1 MERIMQIKSSTTLR
15 NNYGNIS
22 SLAHQTQE
30 PIFITKNGEGD
41 LVVMSV
47 EAFEE
52 RDKILKHREAVLEA
66 ELSRLSGEQIFT
78 VKEMKNR
85 LKEIYASAKV

>member
-1 MERIMQIKSSTTLR
+1 MQIKSSTTLR
-15 NNYGNIS
+15 NDYGKIS

-52 RDKILKHREAVLEA
+52 RDKLLQHREAVLEA
-66 ELSRLSGEQIFT
+66 ELSRLSGEQTLT

-85 LKEIYASAKV
+85 LKEIYSSDKV

>member
-1 MERIMQIKSSTTLR
+1 MQIKSSTTLR
-15 NNYGNIS
+15 NSYGKIS

-52 RDKILKHREAVLEA
+52 RDKVLKHREAVLEA
-66 ELSRLSGEQIFT
+66 ELSRLSGEQTLT
-78 VKEMKNR
+78 VKEMKDR
-85 LKEIYASAKV
+85 LKEIYSSAKA